1 MAATSAPKSHSF
13 LRGANPRTI
22 HVTPRLEGGVQG
34 AEKSLKELLLDCYHY
49 VTPRLE
55 EGVEG
60 VLVVAEEERV
70 VAHRAHGQP

>member
-1 MAATSAPKSHSF
+1 MSLLALKEVPKAPRSHWKQ
-13 LRGANPRTI
+13 
-22 HVTPRLEGGVQG
+22 E
-34 AEKSLKELLLDCYHY
+34 ELLLHCYYY